1 MIKNFKLKIKNYTKT
16 PQGWNPVA
24 DWYDGWVGE
33 KGSIHHTK
41 LAIPAVLELLVPKPG
56 EKILD
61 IGCGQ
66 GVLAQ
71 YIVSA
76 QALYTGIDVSER
88 LVKIAQNR
96 KIPQAN
102 FIVGDARKLNL
113 SGFDAAVML
122 LSIQDMDPLE
132 DVIKSVAKA
141 VKVGGRLIIFMNHP
155 AFRIPRQSG
164 WGWDEGRK
172 LQYRRI
178 DRYLTPLAVPM
189 KAYSSGASGVTTSF
203 HRPLQ
208 NYLNTLNDFGF
219 VTERIMEIPTYKTSQ
234 PGPNAKAE
242 NLSFREIPQFL
253 AIRAKK

>member
-1 MIKNFKLKIKNYTKT
+1 M
-16 PQGWNPVA
+16 A
-24 DWYDGWVGE
+24 DWYDGWVGD

-41 LAIPAVLELLVPKPG
+41 LAIPAVMELLKVKPN
-56 EKILD
+56 EKVLD

-76 QALYTGIDVSER
+76 QGLYTGVDVSEQ
-88 LVKIAQNR
+88 LIKIAKNR
-96 KIPQAN
+96 KLAPPAKPLATHGKNAN
-102 FIVGDARKLNL
+102 FLRGDARRLNL

-122 LSIQDMDPLE
+122 LSIQDMDPL
-132 DVIKSVAKA
+132 DQAIASAAKA
-141 VKVGGRLIIFMNHP
+141 LGTRGRLIIFMNHP

-164 WGWDEGRK
+164 WGWDEGRR

-189 KAYSSGASGVTTSF
+189 KAYSSQQTGVTISF

-208 NYLNTLNDFGF
+208 SYVNTLNDYGF
-219 VTERIMEIPTYKTSQ
+219 VIDRMLEIPTYKVSQ
-234 PGPNAKAE
+234 PGPNARAE

-253 AIRAKK
+253 AIRAKKV

>member
-1 MIKNFKLKIKNYTKT
+1 MST
-16 PQGWNPVA
+16 QGWDPVA
-24 DWYDGWVGE
+24 DWYDGWVGD
-33 KGSIHHTK
+33 KGSIHHIK
-41 LAIPAVLELLVPKPG
+41 LAIPAVMELLAVKPG

-76 QALYTGIDVSER
+76 QGLYTGIDVSEQ
-88 LVKIAQNR
+88 LIKIAKNR
-96 KIPQAN
+96 KISQSN
-102 FIVGDARKLNL
+102 FLVGDARKLNL
-113 SGFDAAVML
+113 SGFDAGVMM
-122 LSIQDMDPLE
+122 LSIQDIDPLE
-132 DVIKSVAKA
+132 DVIKAVTKA
-141 VKVGGRLIIFMNHP
+141 IKVGGRLVIFMNHP

-189 KAYSSGASGVTTSF
+189 KAYSGGQGGVTTSF

-208 NYLNTLNDFGF
+208 NYVNILGNNGF
-219 VTERIMEIPTYKTSQ
+219 VIDRMLEIPTYKTSQ
-234 PGPNAKAE
+234 PGPNARAE

-253 AIRAKK
+253 ALRAICKK

>member
-1 MIKNFKLKIKNYTKT
+1 M
-16 PQGWNPVA
+16 
-24 DWYDGWVGE
+24 
-33 KGSIHHTK
+33 
-41 LAIPAVLELLVPKPG
+41 
-56 EKILD
+56 D

-76 QALYTGIDVSER
+76 QGLYTGIDVSEQ
-88 LVKIAQNR
+88 LIKIAKNR
-96 KIPQAN
+96 KLAN
-102 FIVGDARKLNL
+102 AEFIRGDARRLSL
-113 SGFDAAVML
+113 SGYDAAVML
-122 LSIQDMDPLE
+122 LSIQDMDPL
-132 DVIKSVAKA
+132 DQVIESMAKA
-141 VKVGGRLIIFMNHP
+141 LGNRGRLVIFMNHP

-189 KAYSSGASGVTTSF
+189 KAYSGGQGGVTTSF

-208 NYLNTLNDFGF
+208 NYINILSDNGF
-219 VTERIMEIPTYKTSQ
+219 VIDKMLEIPTYKVSQ
-234 PGPNAKAE
+234 LGPNARAE

-253 AIRAKK
+253 ALRAICKK

>member
-1 MIKNFKLKIKNYTKT
+1 M
-16 PQGWNPVA
+16 A
-24 DWYDGWVGE
+24 DWYDGWVGD

-41 LAIPAVLELLVPKPG
+41 LAIPAVMELLGVKPG

-76 QALYTGIDVSER
+76 QGLYTGIDVSEK
-88 LVKIAQNR
+88 LIQIAKTR
-96 KIPQAN
+96 KLPARIGYAEGVAGGENSN
-102 FIVGDARKLNL
+102 FLVGDARRLNL

-132 DVIKSVAKA
+132 QVIESVTKVLKS
-141 VKVGGRLIIFMNHP
+141 GGRLVIFMNHP

-164 WGWDEGRK
+164 WGRDEGRK

-178 DRYLTPLAVPM
+178 DRYLTSLAVPM
-189 KAYSSGASGVTTSF
+189 KAYSGGQGGVTTSF

-208 NYLNTLNDFGF
+208 NYVNVLGDKGF
-219 VTERIMEIPTYKTSQ
+219 VIDRMLEIPTYKVSQ
-234 PGPNAKAE
+234 PGPNARAE

-253 AIRAKK
+253 AIRARKII

>member
-1 MIKNFKLKIKNYTKT
+1 M
-16 PQGWNPVA
+16 A
-24 DWYDGWVGE
+24 DWYDGWVGD

-41 LAIPAVLELLVPKPG
+41 LAIPAVMELLKVKPN
-56 EKILD
+56 EKVLD

-76 QALYTGIDVSER
+76 QGLYTGVDVSEQ
-88 LVKIAQNR
+88 LIKIAKNR
-96 KIPQAN
+96 KLENAN
-102 FIVGDARKLNL
+102 FLRGDARRLNL

-122 LSIQDMDPLE
+122 LSIQDMDPL
-132 DVIKSVAKA
+132 DQAIASAAKA
-141 VKVGGRLIIFMNHP
+141 LGTRGRLIIFMNHP

-189 KAYSSGASGVTTSF
+189 KAYSSQQTGVTISF

-208 NYLNTLNDFGF
+208 SYVNTLNDYGF
-219 VTERIMEIPTYKTSQ
+219 VIDRMLEIPTYKVSQ
-234 PGPNAKAE
+234 PGPNARAE

-253 AIRAKK
+253 AIRAKKV

>member
-1 MIKNFKLKIKNYTKT
+1 M
-16 PQGWNPVA
+16 A
-24 DWYDGWVGE
+24 DWYDGWVGD

-41 LAIPAVLELLVPKPG
+41 LAIPAVMELLKVKPN
-56 EKILD
+56 EKVLD

-76 QALYTGIDVSER
+76 QGLYTGVDVSEQ
-88 LVKIAQNR
+88 LIKIAKNR
-96 KIPQAN
+96 KLENAN
-102 FIVGDARKLNL
+102 FLRGDARRLNL

-122 LSIQDMDPLE
+122 LSIQDMDPL
-132 DVIKSVAKA
+132 DQAIASAAKA
-141 VKVGGRLIIFMNHP
+141 LGTRGRLIIFMNHP

-164 WGWDEGRK
+164 WGWDEGRR

-189 KAYSSGASGVTTSF
+189 KAYSSQQTGVTISF

-208 NYLNTLNDFGF
+208 SYVNTLNDYGF
-219 VTERIMEIPTYKTSQ
+219 VIDRMLEIPTYKVSQ
-234 PGPNAKAE
+234 PGPNARAE

-253 AIRAKK
+253 AIRAKKV

>member
-1 MIKNFKLKIKNYTKT
+1 MKS

-24 DWYDGWVGE
+24 DWYDGWVGD
-33 KGSIHHTK
+33 KGSIHHTR
-41 LAIPAVLELLVPKPG
+41 LAIPAVMELLAVRSG

-88 LVKIAQNR
+88 LIKIAKNR
-96 KIPQAN
+96 KIN
-102 FIVGDARKLNL
+102 NTSFLVGDARRLNL
-113 SGFDAAVML
+113 SGYDAAVMM
-122 LSIQDMDPLE
+122 LSIQDIDPLE
-132 DVIKSVAKA
+132 DVIKAVAKA
-141 VKVGGRLIIFMNHP
+141 IKVGGRLIIFMNHP

-189 KAYSSGASGVTTSF
+189 KAYSKGTSGVTVSF

-208 NYLNTLNDFGF
+208 NYVNTLNDHGF
-219 VTERIMEIPTYKTSQ
+219 VIDRMLEIPTYKVSQ

-253 AIRAKK
+253 AIRAIKLK

>member
-1 MIKNFKLKIKNYTKT
+1 M
-16 PQGWNPVA
+16 A
-24 DWYDGWVGE
+24 DWYDGWVGD

-41 LAIPAVLELLVPKPG
+41 LAIPAVMELLKVKPN
-56 EKILD
+56 EKVLD

-76 QALYTGIDVSER
+76 QGLYTGVDVSEQ
-88 LVKIAQNR
+88 LIKIAKNR
-96 KIPQAN
+96 KLENAN
-102 FIVGDARKLNL
+102 FLRGDARRLNL

-122 LSIQDMDPLE
+122 LSIQDMDPL
-132 DVIKSVAKA
+132 DQAIASAAKA
-141 VKVGGRLIIFMNHP
+141 LGTRGRLVIFMNHP

-189 KAYSSGASGVTTSF
+189 KAYSSQQTGVTISF

-208 NYLNTLNDFGF
+208 SYVNTLNDYGF
-219 VTERIMEIPTYKTSQ
+219 VIDRMLEIPTYKVSQ
-234 PGPNAKAE
+234 PGPNARAE

-253 AIRAKK
+253 AIRAKKV

>member
-1 MIKNFKLKIKNYTKT
+1 MKT
-16 PQGWNPVA
+16 QGWNPVA
-24 DWYDGWVGE
+24 DWYDGWVGD

-41 LAIPAVLELLVPKPG
+41 LAIPAVMELLAVKPG

-76 QALYTGIDVSER
+76 QGLYTGVDVSEQ
-88 LVKIAQNR
+88 LIKIAKNR
-96 KIPQAN
+96 KLENAN
-102 FIVGDARKLNL
+102 FLRGDARRLNL

-122 LSIQDMDPLE
+122 LSIQDMDPL
-132 DVIKSVAKA
+132 DQAIASAAKA
-141 VKVGGRLIIFMNHP
+141 LGTRGRLIIFMNHP

-164 WGWDEGRK
+164 WGWDEGRR

-189 KAYSSGASGVTTSF
+189 KAYSSQQTGVTISF

-208 NYLNTLNDFGF
+208 SYVNTLNDYGF
-219 VTERIMEIPTYKTSQ
+219 VIDRMLEIPTYKVSQ
-234 PGPNAKAE
+234 PGPNARAE

-253 AIRAKK
+253 AIRAKKV

>member
-1 MIKNFKLKIKNYTKT
+1 MKT
-16 PQGWNPVA
+16 QGWNPVA
-24 DWYDGWVGE
+24 DWYDGWVGD

-41 LAIPAVLELLVPKPG
+41 LAIPAVMQLLELRAG
-56 EKILD
+56 EKVLD

-76 QALYTGIDVSER
+76 GSLYTGVDVSER

-96 KIPQAN
+96 KIPQAS
-102 FIVGDARKLNL
+102 FVVGDARKLNL
-113 SGFDAAVML
+113 SGFDAAIML

-132 DVIKSVAKA
+132 DVIKTVAKA

-178 DRYLTPLAVPM
+178 DRYLTALAVPM
-189 KAYSSGASGVTTSF
+189 KAYSSHQTGVTTSF

-208 NYLNTLNDFGF
+208 SYINVLGSNGF
-219 VTERIMEIPTYKTSQ
+219 MVDRIMEIPTYKTSQ
-234 PGPNAKAE
+234 PGPNARAE

-253 AIRAKK
+253 ALRAKK

>member
-1 MIKNFKLKIKNYTKT
+1 MAT
-16 PQGWNPVA
+16 QGWDPVA
-24 DWYDGWVGE
+24 DWYDGWVGD

-41 LAIPAVLELLVPKPG
+41 LAIPAVLELLAIKPN
-56 EKILD
+56 EKVLD

-76 QALYTGIDVSER
+76 QGLYTGVDVSEQ
-88 LVKIAQNR
+88 LIKIAKNR
-96 KIPQAN
+96 KINNAN
-102 FIVGDARKLNL
+102 FLVGDARKLNM

-122 LSIQDMDPLE
+122 LSIQDMDPL
-132 DVIKSVAKA
+132 DQVIESLTKCLTKGA
-141 VKVGGRLIIFMNHP
+141 RLVIFMNHP

-189 KAYSSGASGVTTSF
+189 KAYSSQKSGVTISY

-208 NYLNTLNDFGF
+208 EYVNSLNNFGF
-219 VTERIMEIPTYKTSQ
+219 VIDRMLEIPTYKTSQ
-234 PGPNAKAE
+234 PGPNARAE

-253 AIRAKK
+253 ALRAKKV